1 MIIAMLAAA
10 AMSPAYSR
18 CLNSGDAA
26 NGVQMAIDQCAAT
39 ELAVQDGRLNQAY
52 VMKMNSL
59 DQRRKLILRGMQ
71 RQWVADRDRRC
82 AVRRGG
88 GSIAGFNSVD
98 CRISVTRQ
106 RIAFLQNY
114 R

>member
-1 MIIAMLAAA
+1 MIIAMLATA
-10 AMSPAYSR
+10 AMSPSYNH

-26 NGVQMAIDQCAAT
+26 NGVQIAMDQCAST

-52 VMKMNSL
+52 VMRMNSL

-71 RQWVADRDRRC
+71 RQWIADRDRRC

-88 GSIAGFNSVD
+88 GSLASFTAAD
-98 CRISVTRQ
+98 CRITVTRQ
-106 RIAFLQNY
+106 RIAFLERY